1 MQVIGFWGQVNLEEL
16 DKLVKENKITFIH
29 AHRKPVYAG
38 TEFVKEQL
46 KSFDVNCEWVYG
58 YEDGK
63 VEFEIDI
70 PSNEDVEK
78 VKEAVSK
85 IKGLVTFLNFF

>member
-1 MQVIGFWGQVNLEEL
+1 MKTIGFWGQVDLKEL
-16 DKLVKENKITFIH
+16 DKLEKENKITFIH

-38 TEFVKEQL
+38 TEFVKDKL
-46 KSFDVNCEWVYG
+46 KDFNVTCDWVYG

-70 PSNEDVEK
+70 PSDEDVKK
-78 VKEAVSK
+78 VESVVST
-85 IKGLVTFLNFF
+85 ITGLVTFLNFF